1 MESLILTVSS
11 FLIGGTILFFY
22 AKSRYAPKDQS
33 QKVNEL
39 VEEIKVLKDK
49 NTELVIKS
57 AKAEE
62 KVENMK
68 TAYADLKSSITS
80 MGDSYKIEFKNVA
93 NELLDQ
99 KSKTLEETSNKN
111 IKTLLEPLNKDLIDF
126 RKKVEKVYDDEARER
141 HSLEGQVKKLVE
153 TSTQVSQQ
161 AENLTNALKGNVKQQ
176 GNWG

>member
-80 MGDSYKIEFKNVA
+80 MVDSYKI
-93 NELLDQ
+93 
-99 KSKTLEETSNKN
+99 
-111 IKTLLEPLNKDLIDF
+111 
-126 RKKVEKVYDDEARER
+126 
-141 HSLEGQVKKLVE
+141 
-153 TSTQVSQQ
+153 
-161 AENLTNALKGNVKQQ
+161 
-176 GNWG
+176 